1 MMMVMMEQVWMMNV
15 FEKER
20 CPTNLEVWYLEGLM
34 NSDWLVY
41 FYQKS
46 LHLLLYQEVHN
57 IAIYEY
63 INQIDS
69 TERTRSSI
77 CSPPGTLLISL
88 IAASV

>member
-1 MMMVMMEQVWMMNV
+1 MMVMMEQVWMMNV

-20 CPTNLEVWYLEGLM
+20 CPTNLEVWYLEELM
-34 NSDWLVY
+34 YFDLLEYFDQNS
-41 FYQKS
+41 S
-46 LHLLLYQEVHN
+46 HLLLYQEVHN

-63 INQIDS
+63 INQVDS